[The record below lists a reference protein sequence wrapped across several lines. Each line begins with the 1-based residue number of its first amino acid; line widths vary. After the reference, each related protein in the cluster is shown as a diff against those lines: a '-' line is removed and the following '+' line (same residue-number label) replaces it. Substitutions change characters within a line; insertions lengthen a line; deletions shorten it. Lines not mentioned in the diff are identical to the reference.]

1 MVLSKSENDKDN
13 MKPTLQH
20 TLEEFNDCVDFVH
33 YTFPEIG
40 MEMLFFEH
48 LVGSDHFT
56 RDVTVPF
63 SNASSDEARR
73 LLNHSQYV
81 EINENKPFIKAIL
94 DGAVAIFFENSSYVV
109 DVSKP
114 DSRSIEQS
122 ETEAI
127 ITGPHDSF
135 NEVAETNLALVR
147 RRVKSSH
154 LKTMR
159 LEVGEVTK
167 TSVYVLYIKDL
178 ANMEYVNEL
187 HSRISKIEIDAV
199 LDGNM
204 LVQYIED
211 FPNSIFPLIPTTE
224 RVDAAVSKLISGRI
238 IVIVDGS
245 PSVISAPAS
254 FFEFFSSPDDYYQR
268 WMLGTATRLLR
279 FVAFIITVTFTAMYV
294 SVTTFHYEMIPEDL
308 LLTLT
313 ESRSRVPFP
322 PIYEALLLEST
333 IELLREAGARLPTKI
348 GQTIGIVGGIV
359 IGQAAVQAGLTS
371 NILIIAVASSAIAS
385 FVIPSYVMSASIR
398 LIRFGLIILAGLL
411 GNLGLMMGLIMIVIH
426 LSGLTSLKASYL
438 SPVAPMKIK
447 DWQDVFMRA
456 PFAWLKERPTIS
468 RSPNMRRNKMKQ

>member
-1 MVLSKSENDKDN
+1 MV
-13 MKPTLQH
+13 
-20 TLEEFNDCVDFVH
+20 
-33 YTFPEIG
+33 
-40 MEMLFFEH
+40 
-48 LVGSDHFT
+48 
-56 RDVTVPF
+56 
-63 SNASSDEARR
+63 
-73 LLNHSQYV
+73 
-81 EINENKPFIKAIL
+81 
-94 DGAVAIFFENSSYVV
+94 
-109 DVSKP
+109 
-114 DSRSIEQS
+114 
-122 ETEAI
+122 
-127 ITGPHDSF
+127 
-135 NEVAETNLALVR
+135 
-147 RRVKSSH
+147 
-154 LKTMR
+154 
-159 LEVGEVTK
+159 
-167 TSVYVLYIKDL
+167 
-178 ANMEYVNEL
+178 
-187 HSRISKIEIDAV
+187 
-199 LDGNM
+199 
-204 LVQYIED
+204 
-211 FPNSIFPLIPTTE
+211 
-224 RVDAAVSKLISGRI
+224 SGRI

-268 WMLGTATRLLR
+268 WVLGTATRLLR